1 MKRSIVLI
9 VLILGFIGIFISCE
23 DTTTNSI
30 SDIDKIIFPE
40 SNINYLETIQPLF
53 NIGCATSGCHDV
65 KTKASELDL
74 SSYESLMQRFYDV
87 VLAGDTARSR
97 LIWRIEGQLGVL
109 PMPPQRSL
117 TKNQIR
123 GFKTWIME
131 GAKRNN
137 LNRHF
142 LKNK

>member
-74 SSYESLMQRFYDV
+74 SSYESLMLRPLV
-87 VLAGDTARSR
+87 VLAGDTAKSR
-97 LIWRIEGQLGVL
+97 LIWRIEGQFVVL

-131 GAKRNN
+131 GAKRKN